1 MAMTK
6 DGYQPAITGTATIT
20 LATTTGGYIALD
32 GDTITGELK
41 TINFNGV
48 RAENTAAQNMA
59 VVNVFFG
66 EIISAASV
74 VNKSAKVNWS
84 V

>member
-6 DGYQPAITGTATIT
+6 DGYQPAITGTATVT
-20 LATTTGGYIALD
+20 LATTTGGYIALV

-48 RAENTAAQNMA
+48 RAENTAAQNMS

>member
-6 DGYQPAITGTATIT
+6 DGYQPAITGTATVT
-20 LATTTGGYIALD
+20 LATTTGGYIATV

-48 RAENTAAQNMA
+48 RAENTAAQNMS

-74 VNKSAKVNWS
+74 INKSAKVNWS

>member
-32 GDTITGELK
+32 GDTTTGATK
-41 TINFNGV
+41 TINLNGV

-59 VVNVFFG
+59 VVNVFFS

-74 VNKSAKVNWS
+74 TNEIFEVKWRV
-84 V
+84 

>member
-6 DGYQPAITGTATIT
+6 DGYQPAITGTATVT
-20 LATTTGGYIALD
+20 LATTTGGYIAIV

-48 RAENTAAQNMA
+48 RAENTAAQNMS

-74 VNKSAKVNWS
+74 INKSAKVNWS

>member
-6 DGYQPAITGTATIT
+6 DGYRPAITGTATIT
-20 LATTTGGYIALD
+20 LATTTGGYIALV

-48 RAENTAAQNMA
+48 RAENTAAQNMS

-74 VNKSAKVNWS
+74 INKSAKVNWS

>member
-6 DGYQPAITGTATIT
+6 DGYQPAITGTAIIT

-32 GDTITGELK
+32 GDTPTGATK

-48 RAENTAAQNMA
+48 RAENTAAQNMS